1 MKESCAQAP
10 GVARLWGLPIKIG
23 DRGAKRRRS
32 LESRQRR
39 RINNFRPRAKA
50 PFYGVFKIA
59 NFAFVRESFFGNRLA
74 KTFFGAASFFFA
86 EPTCYFPMRVI
97 GIMQVVKPEKEIN
110 LFSGFRLD
118 IFKCAYCKIASHCG
132 RKRKDLLFGFRLE
145 KVGGDAAVRG
155 VPLRGGGP
163 PRVPSVRP
171 AGVRSSRQPSR
182 AGA

>member
-1 MKESCAQAP
+1 MAHKRRVSRRPGAP
-10 GVARLWGLPIKIG
+10 PIKIG
-23 DRGAKRRRS
+23 DRGPKRGRS
-32 LESRQRR
+32 RESPRSG
-39 RINNFRPRAKA
+39 RIYYFRPLQK
-50 PFYGVFKIA
+50 PLFSGLFEIA
-59 NFAFVRESFFGNRLA
+59 NFAFVRESFFRNRLA
-74 KTFFGAASFFFA
+74 KRKRRAAATFFAM
-86 EPTCYFPMRVI
+86 PTCYFPMRVI

-171 AGVRSSRQPSR
+171 AGVRSSRPPSR